1 MKTMP
6 QKLIE
11 VVNWSAQKYPD
22 KIALITPSENL
33 TYADLQKK
41 IDVLSSSF
49 HYLGL
54 KPGDRVALILSNCV
68 EFIISFFTI
77 SKLGGVVV
85 PINPAYKEEMRYI
98 FQDAG
103 VSFIITSSKM
113 QDKISKFSSTCSTL
127 KKVIIAGERIISS
140 FVSYADLLKEE
151 YPPVENYNGNKDD
164 CAVIIYTNAYRGYPL
179 GAMLTHHNLIF
190 DAVGSKKIIEGTS
203 VDRFISA
210 LPFFHGFGL
219 TVNVILSFLVGGST
233 VIMDRFLPQR
243 TLEIIEKEKPT
254 IFVGVPA
261 MFGMMSFAPGDYDIS
276 SVRLW
281 ASGGAKL
288 TEEVREKFEE
298 RFKVE
303 IREGYGITEASPVS
317 AMNGPAVKNKINSV
331 GVPYPEVEIKIVDE
345 EGRELPRC
353 KIGEVIIRGDNVMK
367 GYYQKEKETEKFL
380 KDGWLYTGD
389 LGYIDD
395 DGYVFLVGVK
405 KEILICGG
413 FNIYKEELKRLILSY
428 PKIEE
433 VKIGYIEDVLYGQ
446 FPKVEIKLK
455 AGETATPE
463 EITNFCKERLAGYKV
478 PKEVIFL

>member
-11 VVNWSAQKYPD
+11 VVNRSTQKYPD

-33 TYADLQKK
+33 TYSDLQEK
-41 IDVLSSSF
+41 IDALSSSF
-49 HYLGL
+49 YYFGL
-54 KPGDRVALILSNCV
+54 KPKDRVALILSNCV
-68 EFIISFFTI
+68 EFIVSFFAI

-85 PINPAYKEEMRYI
+85 PINPAYKEEMSYI

-103 VSFIITSSKM
+103 VSFIIASSKM
-113 QDKISKFSSTCSTL
+113 QDKISKFSSSLSTL
-127 KKVIIAGERIISS
+127 KKVIVVEEKNEA
-140 FVSYADLLKEE
+140 LEE
-151 YPPVENYNGNKDD
+151 YSPVENYNVNKDD

-179 GAMLTHHNLIF
+179 GAMLTHYNLIF
-190 DAVGSKKIIEGTS
+190 DAEQSKKIIEGTS
-203 VDRFISA
+203 EDRFISA
-210 LPFFHGFGL
+210 LPFFHAFGL

-233 VIMDRFLPQR
+233 IIIDRFLPQR

-281 ASGGAKL
+281 LSGGAKL

-317 AMNGPAVKNKINSV
+317 AINRPQMKNKINSI
-331 GVPYPEVEIKIVDE
+331 GVSFPEVDIKIVDE
-345 EGRELPRC
+345 EGRELPRHN
-353 KIGEVIIRGDNVMK
+353 IGEVIIRGDNVMK

-389 LGYIDD
+389 LGYIDED
-395 DGYVFLVGVK
+395 DYIFLVGVK
-405 KEILICGG
+405 KEMLNCGG
-413 FNIYKEELKRLILSY
+413 FNIYKEELKRVILSY

-433 VKIGYIEDVLYGQ
+433 VKVGYIEDVLYGQ
-446 FPKVEIKLK
+446 FPKVDVKLK
-455 AGETATPE
+455 AGETATPS
-463 EITNFCKERLAGYKV
+463 EITNFCKEKLASYKV

>member
-1 MKTMP
+1 MKTVP

-11 VVNWSAQKYPD
+11 VINISAQDHPD

-33 TYADLQKK
+33 TYANLQEK
-41 IDVLSSSF
+41 IDALSSSF
-49 HYLGL
+49 HYFGL
-54 KPGDRVALILSNCV
+54 KPEDRVALILPNCV
-68 EFIISFFTI
+68 EFIVCFFAI
-77 SKLGGVVV
+77 SKLGGIVV
-85 PINPAYKEEMRYI
+85 PINPAYKEEMSHI

-113 QDKISKFSSTCSTL
+113 QTKISKFSSALGTL
-127 KKVIIAGERIISS
+127 KKVIIVGEMNIPS
-140 FVSYADLLKEE
+140 EE
-151 YPPVENYNGNKDD
+151 YPPVENYNANKDD

-179 GAMLTHHNLIF
+179 GAMLTHYNLIF
-190 DAVGSKKIIEGTS
+190 DAEQSKKVVQATFE
-203 VDRFISA
+203 DRFISA
-210 LPFFHGFGL
+210 LPFFHAFGL
-219 TVNVILSFLVGGST
+219 TVNIILSFLVGGST
-233 VIMDRFLPQR
+233 IVAEKFLPQGI
-243 TLEIIEKEKPT
+243 LQIVEKEKPT

-317 AMNGPAVKNKINSV
+317 ALNGPAVKNKVNSV
-331 GVPYPEVEIKIVDE
+331 GVPYPEVEIKIVDG
-345 EGRELPRC
+345 EGKELPRHN
-353 KIGEVIIRGDNVMK
+353 IGEMIIRGDNVMK

-389 LGYIDD
+389 LGYIDEE
-395 DGYVFLVGVK
+395 GYVFLVGVK

-413 FNIYKEELKRLILSY
+413 FNIYKEELKRVILSY

-446 FPKVEIKLK
+446 FPKAEIKLK
-455 AGETATPE
+455 NGETATPS
-463 EITNFCKERLAGYKV
+463 EITNFCKEKLASYKV